1 VKSVVRYSRSRVGL
15 EEGWKDSG
23 RPMYAR
29 YSATWEGVY
38 AEFMVR
44 VREVADGGL
53 DGITLNVCF
62 RLIRWCFIF
71 LFSAF
76 IE

>member
-29 YSATWEGVY
+29 YSATCEGVY

-44 VREVADGGL
+44 VREPGGGWL
-53 DGITLNVCF
+53 
-62 RLIRWCFIF
+62 
-71 LFSAF
+71 A
-76 IE
+76 